1 MRGGEERSHE
11 GRRKGGGEDVRK
23 REREKERRRGV
34 GGGEGGGGE
43 GGEVTCRGEDET

>member
-34 GGGEGGGGE
+34 GGGEGRRRGRRGGD
-43 GGEVTCRGEDET
+43 V